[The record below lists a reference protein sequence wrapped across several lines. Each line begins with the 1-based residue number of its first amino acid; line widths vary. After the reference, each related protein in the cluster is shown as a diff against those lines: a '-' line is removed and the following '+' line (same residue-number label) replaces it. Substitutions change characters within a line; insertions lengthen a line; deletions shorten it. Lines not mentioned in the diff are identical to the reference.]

1 MGNVDLHIH
10 TVASDGALTPL
21 QVVEEAGAKGLIA
34 IAITDHDTT
43 AGIDEALRAAEGTA
57 LEVIPGIELS
67 ADQGSEEIHILGYY
81 VDHHDAALQK
91 KLDVLRRARR
101 KRARRMVEK
110 LAALGVPVR
119 WERVLEITAESS
131 AFGRPHI
138 AQALKE
144 RGYVISANEAF
155 DRYIGLEGPA
165 YVSRYKLTPVE
176 ALEMITAAQGLPVL
190 AHSRGQE
197 YRLREL
203 AAAGLVGLEAYYPSY
218 SMKESEALARLAEK
232 HNLIPTGGT
241 DFHGYAGGVTT
252 ALGEVGVPPESLER
266 LRTLAKS
273 RTGDVGTRGRS
284 RG

>member
-21 QVVEEAGAKGLIA
+21 QVVEEAGAKGLTA

-81 VDHHDAALQK
+81 VDHHDAPLQK

>member
-1 MGNVDLHIH
+1 
-10 TVASDGALTPL
+10 
-21 QVVEEAGAKGLIA
+21 
-34 IAITDHDTT
+34 
-43 AGIDEALRAAEGTA
+43 
-57 LEVIPGIELS
+57 
-67 ADQGSEEIHILGYY
+67 LGYY
-81 VDHHDAALQK
+81 VDHHDSALQK

-165 YVSRYKLTPVE
+165 YVSRYKLTPAE

-218 SMKESEALARLAEK
+218 SMKESEALARLAQK

-241 DFHGYAGGVTT
+241 DFHGYAGGVKM
-252 ALGEVGVPPESLER
+252 ALGEVPVPAESLER

-273 RTGDVGTRGRS
+273 RTGDVGTRG
-284 RG
+284 